1 MAKKISK
8 GSPMVLNV
16 GSEERILLSQVKE
29 VGRTLWEKVGC
40 VYIIKV

>member
-16 GSEERILLSQVKE
+16 ESEERILLSQVEE
-29 VGRTLWEKVGC
+29 VAEPCGKRLGVC
-40 VYIIKV
+40 I